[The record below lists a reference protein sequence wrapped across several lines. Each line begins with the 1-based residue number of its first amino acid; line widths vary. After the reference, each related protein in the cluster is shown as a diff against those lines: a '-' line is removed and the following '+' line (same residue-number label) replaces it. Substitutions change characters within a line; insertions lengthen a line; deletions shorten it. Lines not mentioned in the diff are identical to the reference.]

1 MSVYEHVTGN
11 AHNYIDVVLTLLAY
25 LLLALKADSKA
36 GKLNEIPGRWNG
48 LDGPELAGELG

>member
-11 AHNYIDVVLTLLAY
+11 AHNYIDVVLTLFAY
-25 LLLALKADSKA
+25 LLALKADSKA
-36 GKLNEIPGRWNG
+36 GKINEIPGSWNG